1 MAENTMPMGF
11 GGGLTRFKEE
21 YDSKLK
27 MSPSFVIVLI
37 VLVIMFTVSLRF
49 LFPIK

>member
-1 MAENTMPMGF
+1 MVDNSVPSGF

-27 MSPSFVIVLI
+27 ISPSAVIVMVII
-37 VLVIMFTVSLRF
+37 VIIFVVSLKWV
-49 LFPIK
+49 FPI

>member
-1 MAENTMPMGF
+1 MVDNSVPMGF

-27 MSPSFVIVLI
+27 FSPYFVII
-37 VLVIMFTVSLRF
+37 LVILVIAFRISLKWV
-49 LFPIK
+49 FPI